1 MNVNILTIYFE
12 LKIQKLKSLTLIG
25 IIVIVSSCDVMK
37 RVSKNE
43 YLLVENSVKV
53 DGKKINTETINNL
66 IYQKPN
72 SQLPL
77 LGTPLRL
84 LIYNLARPNIDSI
97 LKAKVL
103 DNPRKIAWKTTLLS
117 EKQFLQELKSRK
129 SFNNWLKNTGEAPVI
144 YNEKRAEKT
153 AIGMRKYFFSKGWFN
168 AEANFEV
175 EKDSSQKARVTYTVK
190 KGEGYF
196 LDSITPII
204 ATPAMD
210 SIYKNRLRANSLI
223 KKGQR
228 YDEVNYSAE
237 RDRLTERFRNSGF
250 YHFAQDYITFDLDT
264 IATNKKVNTELVIAN
279 RAIRL
284 EDTITREPF
293 KIYKIKQ
300 VNIFTDYKY
309 ENRNLPITDSIQF
322 KNFNLYSYE
331 KLKFRPKALTD
342 AVFITKG
349 DVFKDLDRSR
359 TYRYLS
365 ELKAF
370 RYPNIEYVE
379 NTEDSTLTANVYLV
393 PRKKFELNASF
404 DVSQS
409 NIQTIGFGF
418 SGGLTIRN
426 IFRGAENLQISAL
439 GSIGSSKDASGG
451 NDQFFDIN
459 EFGGNI
465 RLNIPRFFLPFNT
478 EKIIPKF
485 MSPGT
490 SINLSATSQ
499 TNIGLDKQTFTGAI
513 NYNWYPSKKVTNNLD
528 LFNVQFVKNLNVGN
542 YFEVYQNS
550 FDLLNAIA
558 EDVDYIADDTFLNLP
573 DQADMFIDDVI
584 NGATDLTPADD
595 AFATVNNIKQ
605 RKDRLT
611 ENNLI
616 FSTSFNYT
624 KDRRENLF
632 DKDFSIIR
640 ARLELAGNLLSN
652 ISNLLGSNKNLDGRY
667 EVFGVPFSQYV
678 KTEVDYVK
686 HWDLGNKNEFAVRTF
701 FGIAIP
707 YGNSENIP
715 FAKSF
720 FGGGPN
726 DVRAWTAYDLGPGES
741 DSTNEFNEANM
752 KITISAEQRFNIL
765 GRFNG
770 AFFVDAGN
778 IWNVFDDVEDEAN
791 TFDGFQSLRDLALG
805 SGFGV
810 RYDFSFFVLRFDVGF
825 KTYNPAREVGNRWFK
840 DYNFANAVYNIGI
853 NYPF

>member
-1 MNVNILTIYFE
+1 
-12 LKIQKLKSLTLIG
+12 
-25 IIVIVSSCDVMK
+25 MK
-37 RVSKNE
+37 RVGENDH
-43 YLLVENSVKV
+43 LLVENSVEV
-53 DGKKINTETINNL
+53 DGKKTNTETINNL

-72 SQLPL
+72 GQLPL

-84 LIYNLARPNIDSI
+84 HIYNLARPNIDSI

-103 DNPRKIAWKTTLLS
+103 DNPRKVAWKTKVLS
-117 EKQFLQELKSRK
+117 KKQFLQELKSRK
-129 SFNNWLKNTGEAPVI
+129 AFNSWLKTTGEPPVI
-144 YNEKRAEKT
+144 YDDKRAEKT
-153 AIGMRKYFFSKGWFN
+153 ANGMRKYFFSKGWFN
-168 AEANFEV
+168 AETSYEV
-175 EKDSSQKARVTYTVK
+175 EKDSNQKARVTYKVK
-190 KGEGYF
+190 KGNAYF

-210 SIYKNRLRANSLI
+210 SIYNNRLKGNSFI
-223 KKGQR
+223 SRGQQ
-228 YDEVNYSAE
+228 YDEANYSAE
-237 RDRLTERFRNSGF
+237 RDRLTERLRNSGF
-250 YHFAQDYITFDLDT
+250 YHFGQDYITFDLDT
-264 IATNKKVNTELVIAN
+264 IGTEKKVNTELVIAN

-284 EDTITREPF
+284 EDTITRKPF
-293 KIYKIKQ
+293 KIYKIRE

-309 ENRNLPITDSIQF
+309 ENRNLPIKDSVTF
-322 KNFNLYSYE
+322 KNVNLYSYE

-342 AVFITKG
+342 AVFITKD

-370 RYPNIEYVE
+370 RYPNIDYVE
-379 NTEDSTLTANVYLV
+379 NEEDSTLTANVYLV

-404 DVSQS
+404 DVSRD
-409 NIQTIGFGF
+409 NIQAVGFGF
-418 SGGLTIRN
+418 NGGLTIRN

-439 GSIGSSKDASGG
+439 GAIGSSADASVR
-451 NDQFFDIN
+451 NDQFFDIT
-459 EFGGNI
+459 ELGGNI

-485 MSPGT
+485 MSPST

-499 TNIGLDKQTFTGAI
+499 TNIGLDRQTFIGTI

-542 YFEVYQNS
+542 YFGVYQNS
-550 FDLLNAIA
+550 FDLLNVIA
-558 EDVDYIADDTFLNLP
+558 EDVGYINENEVLDLP
-573 DQADMFIDDVI
+573 DQADMFIADVI
-584 NGATDLTPADD
+584 NGNTALTQADD

-640 ARLELAGNLLSN
+640 TRLELAGNLLSN
-652 ISNLLGSNKNLDGRY
+652 VSNLINSDKNTDGRY

-678 KTEVDYVK
+678 KTEIDYVK
-686 HWDLGNKNEFAVRTF
+686 HWDLGNKNELAVRTF

-707 YGNSENIP
+707 YGNSDNIP

-741 DSTNEFNEANM
+741 NSTDEFNEANM

-778 IWNVFDDVEDEAN
+778 IWNVFDDVEDEPN

-810 RYDFSFFVLRFDVGF
+810 RYDFSFFVLRFDIGF
-825 KTYNPAREVGNRWFK
+825 KTYDPARELGKRWFK